1 MCRIVGSGRLPV
13 AALISDPAQ
22 SLTSE
27 LAGKNQLPLLEGGF
41 LRFWS

>member
-13 AALISDPAQ
+13 AALISDPDQ
-22 SLTSE
+22 NLTFE
-27 LAGKNQLPLLEGGF
+27 LAGKNKLPLFDGGF